1 MKEPDHINQ
10 NIFFSLID
18 GLILVSPS
26 LSVLHSN
33 LAIEDMF
40 HKSRDAI
47 ANQPLEELF
56 PSQPQI
62 LDKVQKVL
70 TTGACYHDVEAKG
83 KRKTASVY
91 EVRNRCRTNVSPD
104 CATSN
109 HKTCFVSL

>member
-26 LSVLHSN
+26 LSILRSN

-47 ANQPLEELF
+47 ANLHLEELF
-56 PSQPQI
+56 PKQQQI
-62 LDKVQKVL
+62 LDKVKNVL
-70 TTGACYHDVEAKG
+70 
-83 KRKTASVY
+83 
-91 EVRNRCRTNVSPD
+91 
-104 CATSN
+104 
-109 HKTCFVSL
+109 